1 MVSGRAFDRLVNF
14 TDAVVAVAITL
25 LVLAIVDIRG
35 TSSEQTVWQIV
46 GDHGSEITTF
56 LFTFVVVAV
65 MWQVHNRVFNRL
77 HGYDSVVFWLNLA
90 WLVGIAFL
98 PWPSALYGE
107 GIGVNAGQWSGG
119 QGLGGAGLLYWG
131 TLAWLSLAT
140 QLIAWHVRAH
150 PELVDPSAGPDSRH
164 PLRGFVFAAA
174 FIVFGI
180 VSLFA
185 PGLSQWLPFLLIPL
199 GTRFGSR
206 EQQDDDDPVGV

>member
-25 LVLAIVDIRG
+25 LVLSIVDIRG
-35 TSSEQTVWQIV
+35 SSSEQTVWQIV
-46 GDHGSEITTF
+46 GDHSSEITTF

-140 QLIAWHVRAH
+140 QLIAWHARSH
-150 PELVDPSAGPDSRH
+150 PELVDADAGPDSRH
-164 PLRGFVFAAA
+164 PLRGFAFAAA
-174 FIVFGI
+174 FLVLGI

-185 PGLSQWLPFLLIPL
+185 PGIS
-199 GTRFGSR
+199 
-206 EQQDDDDPVGV
+206 E

>member
-25 LVLAIVDIRG
+25 LVLSIVDIRG
-35 TSSEQTVWQIV
+35 TSKEQTVWQIV
-46 GDHGSEITTF
+46 SDHGNEITTF

-77 HGYDSVVFWLNLA
+77 HGYDPVVFWLNLA

-119 QGLGGAGLLYWG
+119 QGLGGAGMLYWG
-131 TLAWLSLAT
+131 TLAWLSLMAG
-140 QLIAWHVRAH
+140 LIAWHVRAH
-150 PELVDPSAGPDSRH
+150 PELVDPGADLDLRH
-164 PLRGFVFAAA
+164 PLRGLVFAAA
-174 FIVFGI
+174 FVVLG
-180 VSLFA
+180 VASLFA

-199 GTRFGSR
+199 GWLFGTREEHEVDHVSV
-206 EQQDDDDPVGV
+206 D